1 MEDVLGVVSEE
12 MDAPSKEFEN
22 CFDYNGKEY
31 PAYTMC
37 DIVHAK
43 AKTEIYSVYKKD
55 FYKGCPVV
63 TENAYGSGRAYYL
76 SAESDQRFL
85 SAFYK
90 DVFIKAGLLKEA
102 SSADRHIKTTSP
114 WRDGCKKRG

>member
-1 MEDVLGVVSEE
+1 MQKLRR
-12 MDAPSKEFEN
+12 KFTL
-22 CFDYNGKEY
+22 F
-31 PAYTMC
+31 
-37 DIVHAK
+37 I
-43 AKTEIYSVYKKD
+43 KD

-90 DVFIKAGLLKEA
+90 DVFIKAGLLKKHHVYA
-102 SSADRHIKTTSP
+102 TAY
-114 WRDGCKKRG
+114 